1 MPSTRALESQS
12 FSPTFTLSILTNYFL
27 SNALKLQTSR
37 AQVAHTPPAKTP
49 EAIMQLS
56 AEHLQNFSQRVF
68 FIEAFYPEQKKP
80 PAPPRSAAPFL
91 LGKESK
97 TSRPPKPL
105 LANDFPYADSFF
117 NALIVDGNLIRCPR
131 KMCGYCGIAHARISV
146 HAHILLLGLDRV
158 LVTPIRR
165 LVALGTFAVVDHR

>member
-68 FIEAFYPEQKKP
+68 FIEAFYPEQKK
-80 PAPPRSAAPFL
+80 AASAAAVRRTLPPWE
-91 LGKESK
+91 GIKDEP
-97 TSRPPKPL
+97 PPKASIGERLPL
-105 LANDFPYADSFF
+105 CRFVLQRTYCRRESHPLPAQDVWLLRHCARPYISARPYLAAGP
-117 NALIVDGNLIRCPR
+117 
-131 KMCGYCGIAHARISV
+131 
-146 HAHILLLGLDRV
+146 
-158 LVTPIRR
+158 
-165 LVALGTFAVVDHR
+165 